1 MRNFVGDVKQLLRV
15 LCYSYQVVKRLVEG
29 ISDTSGL
36 VNVSD
41 EEGWTPL
48 HSAASSGREAMVELL
63 LDLGADVAAANK
75 GGRVALH
82 YAASKGHVAIADLL
96 LKRGA
101 KINQKDKVLPSG
113 NIFYLTL
120 DFCTGSLSQ
129 YL

>member
-1 MRNFVGDVKQLLRV
+1 MRITRRR
-15 LCYSYQVVKRLVEG
+15 SVVAYIIHYWFLG
-29 ISDTSGL
+29 HT
-36 VNVSD
+36 
-41 EEGWTPL
+41 
-48 HSAASSGREAMVELL
+48 
-63 LDLGADVAAANK
+63 GADVAAANK

-101 KINQKDKVLPSG
+101 KINQKDKVLPSC

-129 YL
+129 NL